1 MPYPAWI
8 DVAAE
13 REKAGMRPPL
23 VTIFGAG
30 VAGLSL
36 AHELV
41 ERGFGVQVIEATPD
55 PDEEYTCQ
63 AGGLAANQL
72 ARTAAD
78 PPRLHSYLYAEAPN
92 SEECAI
98 ATQGQRSVWVWLIA
112 PGNET
117 VAVVVDG
124 ETVSIDAST
133 LPTTQEIRDQLR
145 DAIQANTNLSYV
157 TATPLMNGTFP
168 GLEIAA
174 TEPGR
179 LLRVRA
185 GQLDP
190 PNTLQP
196 SAMLRYERTHLLGLI
211 RDLPFQQAQPRF
223 AFPERIQFQRDT
235 NPDDWP
241 SWKDARDVPNSVKL
255 DDVFSRL
262 LEAFASY
269 DAPRRA
275 LIARV
280 LAKAGEGTPAQALS
294 ARMRIREGLLVEI
307 RGHTDCEDTEEAS
320 RALAA
325 DWAARVRQ
333 WLLDR
338 NAAEAGPI
346 PDLEHRLVTIAVGQ
360 REPIGNPRTAAGRR
374 RANRVELRIVENI
387 LPGEH
392 GYRYF
397 PRFYRHLFDTMKR
410 TPILDREG
418 NATNETAYDQ
428 LVPTPTVDLALVRP
442 ALLKAPPPP
451 PPEAED
457 PEEVPAR
464 RLRSLEELRDF
475 LRVHLERL
483 GVTARDIVQFQFRLL
498 RFLTASEARRRL
510 WQAGSWWEYL
520 GAERPGRYSLR
531 MIELLRDTPQALVA
545 MDALETDARTQGL
558 IYCQLL
564 IDALT
569 EGVESN
575 RTLNGPTSEAWLR
588 HWKRYLR
595 RQGVRF
601 FTGRLQALEWKNGRL
616 LPVVTFARGF
626 GPEVPVYIV
635 DPGVISGELN
645 SNAFEYSPPE
655 GEETLVNIGKD
666 LAQFLSDRADL
677 AAVADPD
684 EVTTPVVPVRPAAVF
699 GEFVLRARSAG
710 PSVLR
715 VNGTEVVGDGADETA
730 VRDDLRARLEASLV
744 AEGLRVRDLGQQ
756 SLILGPGD
764 GVVVSVVGRAP
775 TTYGVSI
782 GGRSIEITS
791 EGRGDEE
798 DIRDQL
804 VAAILRAV
812 PEIAGLDP
820 HDVRPFARTGIRL
833 LGGPHRIDVGPW
845 AGRVVRGLD
854 VHPGEGGLTVFAG
867 GQVQLVLT
875 SEHAAVAKAWPEEEG
890 EDLVVEPLIGGPE
903 SGGGSDFYVLAVPY
917 EEASRLVWGAWN
929 TRPTVDFGFNGVFK
943 QLRDFDKA
951 TERWVESGGIGVEQ
965 PLRRDAGGR
974 PLPPHHPLRDL
985 SGIQFY
991 FENQVRIGRGHTYF
1005 VDSPWGLS
1013 SISQL
1018 AWWRERMSR
1027 RSAFLG
1033 QLSVDLGTWYRA
1045 VERVI
1050 EIPIPGVWP
1059 VSVAFVPFFLLQP
1072 SAWRSSQ
1079 EEIARETWIEI
1090 LSGMDRRKAE
1100 FQLPP
1105 TWYHL
1110 DAAIR
1115 FEEDGRRAFGRAA
1128 VLAEAPGGPAEDWQ
1142 ADVGDVPLGV
1152 ASGTPSPGPA
1162 LASQILQQ
1170 TDHAVAALA
1179 DGPDGFRLLVA
1190 PVASGVREL
1199 RVVVVKIGQG
1209 VTYRVAVNK
1218 AGLGAARQIEVVAG
1232 PADGI
1237 EAIREDL
1244 VNEIHATIP
1253 GVVAE
1258 LEAKQDFEDVPRGI
1272 LLRSTQPMRVS
1283 VLGFD
1288 PAAAAG
1294 GEDGETY
1301 LVSNPTGVVELRP
1314 RTRLRLEHPET
1325 AAPLRNSTRFLIN
1338 TPDRVDANGT
1348 PIPIWT
1354 RRPGI
1359 RMASGGGPHEEEEIF
1374 YEVELGRWLMVGNHM
1389 ATHTRLS
1396 TMESANESAR
1406 HAVIAMLH
1414 KLIEQ
1419 GLAQDTYNGQGRLLG
1434 EMPEIW
1440 KPADYELDDAKPYK
1454 RLDERLM
1461 AMVDDDGNPLPH
1473 FLDILRVGDWVD
1485 ALPPD
1490 MPEVPEDEAL
1500 QKLIEFAR
1508 EQLQVDWRFTQIDEL
1523 AKLLP
1528 AVLRGILGGGGS

>member
-13 REKAGMRPPL
+13 REKAGMQPPL

-63 AGGLAANQL
+63 VGGLAANQL
-72 ARTAAD
+72 ARAPAD
-78 PPRLHSYLYAEAPN
+78 APRLHPYLYAEAPN
-92 SEECAI
+92 SEEVAV
-98 ATQGQRSVWVWLIA
+98 ATQGLRSVWVWVIGA
-112 PGNET
+112 GNET

-124 ETVSIDAST
+124 ETVSIDASP
-133 LPTTQEIRDQLR
+133 LPTAQDIRDQLR
-145 DAIQANTNLSYV
+145 DAIQSNPNLSYV
-157 TATPLMNGTFP
+157 TTTPLMNGAFP
-168 GLEIAA
+168 GFEIAA
-174 TEPGR
+174 TDPGR

-185 GQLDP
+185 GQIEGA
-190 PNTLQP
+190 NTLQP
-196 SAMLRYERTHLLGLI
+196 SAVLRYERTHLLGLI
-211 RDLPFQQAQPRF
+211 RDLPFQEAQPRF
-223 AFPERIQFQRDT
+223 PFSERIQFQRDSS
-235 NPDDWP
+235 PDDWP
-241 SWKDARDVPNSVKL
+241 TWRDARDVPNSVKL
-255 DDVFSRL
+255 EDAFTRMR
-262 LEAFASY
+262 EAFASY
-269 DAPRRA
+269 DGPRRA
-275 LIARV
+275 LITRV
-280 LAKAGEGTPAQALS
+280 LAEAGEGTPEEALS

-320 RALAA
+320 RDLAA
-325 DWAARVRQ
+325 DWAGRVRQ

-338 NAAEAGPI
+338 NAADAEPV
-346 PDLEHRLVTIAVGQ
+346 PDLEHRLVTVAVGD

-374 RANRVELRIVENI
+374 RANRVEFRIVENI

-428 LVPTPTVDLALVRP
+428 LVPTPMVDLALVRP
-442 ALLKAPPPP
+442 GLLSAPPPP
-451 PPEAED
+451 PSEAED

-483 GVTARDIVQFQFRLL
+483 EVTTRDIVQFQFRLL

-510 WQAGSWWEYL
+510 WQARSWWDYL
-520 GAERPGRYSLR
+520 GVERPGRYSQR

-545 MDALETDARTQGL
+545 MDALETDSRTQGL

-601 FTGRLQALEWKNGRL
+601 FAGRLQALEWKNGRL

-626 GPEVPVYIV
+626 GPEVPVFIV

-645 SNAFEYSPPE
+645 SNAFEYSPPP
-655 GEETLVNIGKD
+655 GEETLVNIAKD
-666 LAQFLSDRADL
+666 LAQYLSDRADL

-710 PSVLR
+710 PSALL
-715 VNGTEVVGDGADETA
+715 VNGTELVGDGADETA
-730 VRDDLRARLEASLV
+730 VRDDLRTKLQAGLV
-744 AEGLRVRDLGQQ
+744 PEGLEVRDLGEE

-764 GVVVSVVGRAP
+764 GVVLSIVSQSPA
-775 TTYGVSI
+775 TYGVSI
-782 GGRSIEITS
+782 DGRSIEITS
-791 EGRGDEE
+791 DGRGDEE
-798 DIRDQL
+798 VTRDQL
-804 VAAILRAV
+804 LAATLAAV
-812 PEIAGLDP
+812 PEIAGLEP
-820 HDVRPFARTGIRL
+820 HQVHPFGRTGIRI
-833 LGGPHRIDVGPW
+833 LGGPHRIDVKPW

-867 GQVQLVLT
+867 GRVQLILK
-875 SEHAAVAKAWPEEEG
+875 SEHAAVANAWPEEEG
-890 EDLVVEPLIGGPE
+890 EDLVVEPLLEGPE

-929 TRPTVDFGFNGVFK
+929 SRPAGVEFTGVFE

-951 TERWVESGGIGVEQ
+951 TERWVESGGTGTEQ
-965 PLRRDAGGR
+965 PLQRDAGGR

-1045 VERVI
+1045 VERLV
-1050 EIPIPGVWP
+1050 EFPIPGVWP
-1059 VSVAFVPFFLLQP
+1059 PVLVPLFLFQP
-1072 SAWRSSQ
+1072 SAWRSSR
-1079 EEIARETWIEI
+1079 EKIAKETWLQI
-1090 LSGMDRRKAE
+1090 LSGIDRREAE

-1115 FEEDGRRAFGRAA
+1115 FDEDGRRAFGGAA
-1128 VLAEAPGGPAEDWQ
+1128 VLAEAAGGPADDWQ
-1142 ADVGDVPLGV
+1142 VDVGNVSLSV
-1152 ASGTPSPGPA
+1152 ANGTAGPGAA
-1162 LASQILQQ
+1162 LAGQILQQ

-1179 DGPDGFRLLVA
+1179 DGPGGFRLLVA

-1199 RVVVVKIGQG
+1199 RVVVAKVGAG

-1232 PADGI
+1232 AAGGI
-1237 EAIREDL
+1237 DAIREGL
-1244 VNEIHATIP
+1244 VNEIHAAIP

-1258 LEAKQDFEDVPRGI
+1258 LAPQQPFEDQARGV

-1294 GEDGETY
+1294 GEDATIY
-1301 LVSNPTGVVELRP
+1301 LVSNPTGAVELRP
-1314 RTRLRLEHPET
+1314 QTRLRLEHPEN
-1325 AAPLRNSTRFLIN
+1325 AAPLRNATRFLIN
-1338 TPDRVDANGT
+1338 TPDRVLANGT
-1348 PIPIWT
+1348 PVRVWES
-1354 RRPGI
+1354 RPGI
-1359 RMASGGGPHEEEEIF
+1359 RMLEGSGAQHTGEIF
-1374 YEVELGRWLMVGNHM
+1374 YELELDRWLMVGNHM
-1389 ATHTRLS
+1389 ATYTRLS

-1406 HAVIAMLH
+1406 HAVKAMLY
-1414 KLIEQ
+1414 KLIETV
-1419 GLAQDTYNGQGRLLG
+1419 GDPPIYNGQGRLLG
-1434 EMPEIW
+1434 EMPDLW
-1440 KPADYELDDAKPYK
+1440 NPADYELDDAKPYK

-1461 AMVDDDGNPLPH
+1461 AAVDEEGNPLPH

-1490 MPEVPEDEAL
+1490 MLEVPEDEAL
-1500 QKLIEFAR
+1500 QKLVEFAR
-1508 EQLQVDWRFTQIDEL
+1508 EQLQVDWRFTQIDEVE
-1523 AKLLP
+1523 KLLP